1 MECFRKILQRLIVF
15 CTGIG
20 SLFLAGIMAII
31 VVSIIVRLIGRVVP
45 GSYETIELMIVVVV
59 AFALPYCGMHN
70 GHVRVDLIMKVFPEK
85 VQGILN
91 AFNHLISMIF
101 WGALGVVAY
110 AIGFEKGWL
119 EITDYFRISYLPF
132 RIVFGLGLL
141 FLALNFMIEMHNS
154 LKRVLKR

>member
-1 MECFRKILQRLIVF
+1 MDRFTKILRRLIVF

-31 VVSIIVRLIGRVVP
+31 VASIIVRIFNRIVP
-45 GSYETIELMIVVVV
+45 GSYETIELMIVVTV
-59 AFALPYCGMHN
+59 AFALSYCGMQK
-70 GHVRVDLIMKVFPEK
+70 GHVSVDLILKAFPER

-110 AIGFEKGWL
+110 AIGFEKGWV
-119 EITDYFRISYLPF
+119 EITDYFRLSYLPF
-132 RIVFGLGLL
+132 RIVFGLGLI
-141 FLALNFMIEMHNS
+141 FLALNFMMELHSS

>member
-31 VVSIIVRLIGRVVP
+31 VVSIIFRIFGRVVP
-45 GSYETIELMIVVVV
+45 GSYETIELMIVVAV

-70 GHVRVDLIMKVFPEK
+70 GHVRVDLILKVFPER
-85 VQGILN
+85 VRGIFN

-101 WGALGVVAY
+101 WGALGVAAY
-110 AIGFEKGWL
+110 AIGIEKGWL
-119 EITDYFRISYLPF
+119 EVTDYFRLPYLPV

-141 FLALNFMIEMHNS
+141 FLAFNFMIELYNS
-154 LKRVLKR
+154 LKRVLK